1 MTTMVE
7 RSGWI
12 KLHRKLIDSAI
23 FDNPKLLKV
32 WIWCLCKASHKPFEL
47 MVGNQIVQLQEGQF
61 VFGRQ
66 KAAVELNIND
76 RTVYDYM
83 KLLEKCKMVNI
94 KANNKFSVVTIE
106 KWAFYQGCDDDYQ
119 QQTSQQTNNKPTT
132 DQHQTNTNK
141 NVKNDKNVKNEK
153 KYSDIPSL
161 NEAVLAFVDFRKKIK
176 KPMTDHAV
184 DLMLKKLDKMTDSTD
199 GKIAILNQSI
209 LNGWQG
215 IFPLKDGGT
224 YGQNNG
230 NSSEAGKYGT
240 YI

>member
-1 MTTMVE
+1 MAE
-7 RSGWI
+7 RNGWI

-32 WIWCLCKASHKPFEL
+32 WVWCLCKASHKPVEL

-106 KWAFYQGCDDDYQ
+106 KWAFYQGCEDDYQ
-119 QQTSQQTNNKPTT
+119 QQTSQQTNSKPTT
-132 DQHQTNTNK
+132 DQQQTNTNK

-153 KYSDIPSL
+153 NYSDIPSL
-161 NEAVLAFVDFRKKIK
+161 NEAILAFVDFRKKIK

-184 DLMLKKLDKMTDSTD
+184 DLMLGKLDKMSDSAD

-224 YGQNNG
+224 HGQIAGNNG
-230 NSSEAGKYGT
+230 EAAVKYGV